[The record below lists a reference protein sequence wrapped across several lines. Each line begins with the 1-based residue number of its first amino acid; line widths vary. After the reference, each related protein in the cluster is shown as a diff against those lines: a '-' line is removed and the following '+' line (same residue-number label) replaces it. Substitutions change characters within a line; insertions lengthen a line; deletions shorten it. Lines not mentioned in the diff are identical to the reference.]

1 MRLAHIKAE
10 SIPLLLAVACEKFTH
25 IIQARKLH
33 PFLNPAKGVGVG
45 NAAVANQLGGASSRL
60 AKPNFPAAHRP
71 PSAALLPPDH
81 HLTNW
86 RSLQKRLPLPAATK
100 SLTLPHLSTIG
111 FRIIGHS
118 GVSTGFQTTTPA
130 LTPSA
135 MSWGRMVSTSPDTG
149 KHPLKRSKARGCPGA
164 WQGLHEMPLLLR
176 KDIRSPRSRPISS
189 SFSKGVSNESQ
200 TSRSIHLHAKA
211 IVGVGPC
218 NTSGAFGENQ
228 SPSETIPLPS
238 LSLDCPAMR
247 AFTSPGQAL
256 SEHGTVCSGIS
267 GSGTESSH

>member
-71 PSAALLPPDH
+71 PKRCLASSRPPSNQLAKPAETSASTSCNKISDSASLEH
-81 HLTNW
+81 HGLSHNRPF
-86 RSLQKRLPLPAATK
+86 RSVHRVPNYYP
-100 SLTLPHLSTIG
+100 
-111 FRIIGHS
+111 
-118 GVSTGFQTTTPA
+118 
-130 LTPSA
+130 
-135 MSWGRMVSTSPDTG
+135 SWGRMVSTSPDTG

-200 TSRSIHLHAKA
+200 TSRSLLA
-211 IVGVGPC
+211 
-218 NTSGAFGENQ
+218 
-228 SPSETIPLPS
+228 
-238 LSLDCPAMR
+238 
-247 AFTSPGQAL
+247 
-256 SEHGTVCSGIS
+256 
-267 GSGTESSH
+267 